1 MQYQITDVPG
11 IVEVLAVIGLLT
23 FSFCHVRFLND
34 LGTGKRGAIECWE
47 VGDAK
52 GGPHFV
58 IQENEL
64 LIHTAISVF
73 GAMLSAL

>member
-1 MQYQITDVPG
+1 MQYQITDVLG

-47 VGDAK
+47 VGDA
-52 GGPHFV
+52 
-58 IQENEL
+58 L
-64 LIHTAISVF
+64 
-73 GAMLSAL
+73 AMDQRPVRIPVKRRFRKTTY

>member
-1 MQYQITDVPG
+1 MHWPWTNGRSGFQ
-11 IVEVLAVIGLLT
+11 
-23 FSFCHVRFLND
+23 S
-34 LGTGKRGAIECWE
+34 
-47 VGDAK
+47 K